1 MPNEDPALKDPL
13 YLRWSVLDHLLKTL
27 NKNHDIPKQIIK
39 DLQLARSLTN
49 FYLADPTDKD
59 RMKELPRIEGLLN
72 GIEQTLM
79 IIAENE
85 GKDFTD
91 EWTQH
96 LLDASKGKE
105 VFKSVKIQSKF
116 IPGMP
121 ANFEL
126 VRFNFN
132 DPIAEERFIEIC
144 EYENVIIEFD
154 DNDKSVFVF
163 GEKPQITSALKELG
177 PFFSEQMTEE
187 E

>member
-1 MPNEDPALKDPL
+1 MTNDASLKDPL
-13 YLRWSVLDHLLKTL
+13 YLRWTVLDHLLKAL
-27 NKNHDIPKQIIK
+27 NKNYEIPTSIIK
-39 DLQLARSLTN
+39 DLQLARTLTN
-49 FYLADPTDKD
+49 FYLDDPTDKD

-72 GIEQTLM
+72 SIEQNLM
-79 IIAENE
+79 IIADNE
-85 GKDFTD
+85 GKEFTD
-91 EWTQH
+91 EWTQY

-105 VFKSVKIQSKF
+105 IFKGIKIQSKF

-121 ANFEL
+121 ANFEF

-163 GEKPQITSALKELG
+163 GEKPQITSALKELS
-177 PFFSEQMTEE
+177 PFFAEQMVIDE
-187 E
+187 